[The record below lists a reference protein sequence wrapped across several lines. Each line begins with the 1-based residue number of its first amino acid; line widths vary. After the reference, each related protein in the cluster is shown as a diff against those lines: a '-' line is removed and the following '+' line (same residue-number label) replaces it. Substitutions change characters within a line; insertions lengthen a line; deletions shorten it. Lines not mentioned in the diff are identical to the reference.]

1 MNRDEAAD
9 ALLLLRKVVGRARD
23 DTTLQ
28 NWGVIWIVHAF
39 TNWAGFTGTQLLMW
53 EGYNA
58 RWVFVLLWSV
68 VLTINIGSIFLLKS
82 KTAGART
89 FIETQIWTIWMSFIG
104 GVALTG
110 LVNWLGGFE
119 IFALGPVISIL
130 AAIAFAMMGGVMGRG
145 WFGFT
150 AVFAL
155 LAPVMALLP
164 HWQFILLGA
173 VWGIC
178 QMGGGVHMH
187 RQKRRRQSAAS
198 LV

>member
-28 NWGVIWIVHAF
+28 NWGVIWMLHSV
-39 TNWAGFTGTQLLMW
+39 TNSGGFTGTQLLLW
-53 EGYNA
+53 EGVTA
-58 RWVFVLLWSV
+58 RWVYATFWSV
-68 VLTINIGSIFLLKS
+68 ILTINIGSIFLLKS

-89 FIETQIWTIWMSFIG
+89 FIETQIWTIWLSFVA
-104 GVALTG
+104 GVTLTG

-119 IFALGPVISIL
+119 IFALGPVIAIL
-130 AAIAFAMMGGVMGRG
+130 SAIAFAMMGGVMGRG
-145 WFGFT
+145 WFGVAALF
-150 AVFAL
+150 AV

-173 VWGIC
+173 MWGVC
-178 QMGGGVHMH
+178 QLVGGMHMH
-187 RQKRRRQSAAS
+187 RQKRRRLSAAS